1 MSKQLTLPTP
11 GEILATEFLEPLGLT
26 QYRLAKEIHVPQTR
40 IAAII
45 KEGRS
50 ISADT
55 ALRLARFFGT
65 SVEFWLNL
73 QSQYD
78 ADIAR
83 ALVRRDPSE
92 RADAEIVLDGAVG
105 SLLADHGDPRAAL
118 PYLER
123 QLAFFDDGH
132 DPSNLVAAL
141 QALADARASLG
152 DHDEASRLAARAVA
166 TSSQTLGDDHP
177 STLVSITV
185 QTEVLVRAGRGDRA
199 AEAEAIATAALARP
213 PDVVDESTRA
223 VFRGEASSIDF
234 SHPSLRDQ
242 IEQKVAAKFFEDFRR
257 HIPSMGVFTDRE
269 RLRIYRCARG

>member
-83 ALVRRDPSE
+83 A
-92 RADAEIVLDGAVG
+92 
-105 SLLADHGDPRAAL
+105 AL
-118 PYLER
+118 GQELE
-123 QLAFFDDGH
+123 
-132 DPSNLVAAL
+132 
-141 QALADARASLG
+141 
-152 DHDEASRLAARAVA
+152 
-166 TSSQTLGDDHP
+166 
-177 STLVSITV
+177 SI
-185 QTEVLVRAGRGDRA
+185 APFA
-199 AEAEAIATAALARP
+199 MA
-213 PDVVDESTRA
+213 
-223 VFRGEASSIDF
+223 
-234 SHPSLRDQ
+234 
-242 IEQKVAAKFFEDFRR
+242 
-257 HIPSMGVFTDRE
+257 
-269 RLRIYRCARG
+269 

>member
-11 GEILATEFLEPLGLT
+11 GEILATEFLDPLGLT

-83 ALVRRDPSE
+83 A
-92 RADAEIVLDGAVG
+92 
-105 SLLADHGDPRAAL
+105 AL
-118 PYLER
+118 GQELE
-123 QLAFFDDGH
+123 
-132 DPSNLVAAL
+132 
-141 QALADARASLG
+141 
-152 DHDEASRLAARAVA
+152 
-166 TSSQTLGDDHP
+166 
-177 STLVSITV
+177 SI
-185 QTEVLVRAGRGDRA
+185 APFA
-199 AEAEAIATAALARP
+199 MA
-213 PDVVDESTRA
+213 
-223 VFRGEASSIDF
+223 
-234 SHPSLRDQ
+234 
-242 IEQKVAAKFFEDFRR
+242 
-257 HIPSMGVFTDRE
+257 
-269 RLRIYRCARG
+269 